1 MASEYTAVEHIFA
14 PPKPQQAKTRRRLFV
29 LSATGLLVGVVFIL
43 YPFWPRLRYAVSR
56 PNAIT
61 AASLRKENEQPSI
74 PPANITDDRLLI
86 PAIGVNIPIFEGNET
101 ALSKG
106 AWRFPDTSADPLSG
120 NMVLSAHRYKLL
132 PPASETL
139 YLLDKVVSGDTI
151 VLDWRGKE
159 YRYRVSESRVVKP
172 DDLSV
177 LAQTERPQLTL
188 ITCTPL
194 FSTARRLVVTAKLVE
209 R

>member
-1 MASEYTAVEHIFA
+1 MASEHAALNRLFA
-14 PPKPQQAKTRRRLFV
+14 PPKPQQAKTQRLLFA
-29 LSATGLLVGVVFIL
+29 LSATGLLVGVVVAL
-43 YPFWPRLRYAVSR
+43 YPFWPRLRYAISHPNIVAATSFQPEKER
-56 PNAIT
+56 PGVAPV
-61 AASLRKENEQPSI
+61 R
-74 PPANITDDRLLI
+74 ITDDRLFI
-86 PAIGVNIPIFEGNET
+86 PAIGVNIPILEGNEMV
-101 ALSKG
+101 LSKG
-106 AWRFPDTSADPLSG
+106 AWRLPDTSSDPLAG

-139 YLLDKVVSGDTI
+139 YLLDKVVRGDMI

-159 YRYRVSESRVVKP
+159 YRYSVAESRVVKP

-194 FSTARRLVVTAKLVE
+194 FSTAQRLVVTAELTE
-209 R
+209 Q